1 MLAITTKEQMPTVSG
16 EKQNKQLTPLR
27 CADVADVVRVLSR
40 GLTANGVV
48 PSSADTETL
57 PYIAEGLKARYG
69 WLTLYSLYDAFLSHI
84 RGTLSDCFRY
94 NTLPIYINNIITSY
108 VSQLREKE
116 YKEHKAAQAD
126 KHRREMEQFEAEER
140 RTLCGWWLCVRFGR
154 KTSVSSFAVLC
165 VERRILRLTAQRL
178 PCSYVFSRDPAEAVA
193 MSRRAVET
201 LIRDGITLGEWLG
214 ITPKTQNYGL

>member
-16 EKQNKQLTPLR
+16 EKQNKHLIPLR
-27 CADVADVVRVLSR
+27 CADVADVVKVLSR

-48 PSSADTETL
+48 PSSADTGTL

-69 WLTLYSLYDAFLSHI
+69 WLTLSALYDAFLSHI

-116 YKEHKAAQAD
+116 YEEHKAAQTE

-140 RTLCGWWLCVRFGR
+140 RTLCKWWLCVCHG
-154 KTSVSSFAVLC
+154 KQTPVSSFAVLC
-165 VERRILRLTAQRL
+165 VERRVLRLTAQRL

-193 MSRRAVET
+193 MTRRAVES
-201 LIRDGITLGEWLG
+201 LISDGITLGEWLG
-214 ITPKTQNYGL
+214 IAPKAQEYGL

>member
-16 EKQNKQLTPLR
+16 EKQNKQLTPLWS
-27 CADVADVVRVLSR
+27 AEVVDIVKVLSR

-48 PSSADTETL
+48 PSTADAGTL

-84 RGTLSDCFRY
+84 RGTLSEFYRCY
-94 NTLPIYINNIITSY
+94 TLPIYVNNIVASY
-108 VSQLREKE
+108 VCQLREKE
-116 YKEHKAAQAD
+116 YKAHKAAQAE
-126 KHRREMEQFEAEER
+126 KHRREMDNFEKEER
-140 RTLCGWWLCVRFGR
+140 RTLCDWWLCVRFGR
-154 KTSVSSFAVLC
+154 KTPASSFAVLC
-165 VERRILRLTAQRL
+165 VERRVLRLTAQRL
-178 PCSYVFSRDPAEAVA
+178 PCSYVFSRDTAEAVA
-193 MSRRAVET
+193 MARQAVES